1 MHRQYRHD
9 ERRAEGTR
17 LSASIDPSIVQG
29 RDVI

>member
-1 MHRQYRHD
+1 MHRRYRLD

-29 RDVI
+29 R